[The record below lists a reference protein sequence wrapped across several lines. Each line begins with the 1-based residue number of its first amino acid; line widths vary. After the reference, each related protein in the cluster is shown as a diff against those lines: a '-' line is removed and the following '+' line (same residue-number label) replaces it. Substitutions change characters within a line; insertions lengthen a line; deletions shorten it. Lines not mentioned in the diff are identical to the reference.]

1 MEFKGEYLML
11 VQNKGNH
18 AYTANGLTL
27 NPGTNKVDEKE
38 FEQFLTHPLM
48 KHLNDKG
55 EFTYDSDKAR
65 PSAKE
70 AIAMIEDAFDIDMLE
85 ALKAEEDRK
94 TVLDAIDKR
103 IDELK
108 NPQK

>member
-1 MEFKGEYLML
+1 ML

-27 NPGTNKVDEKE
+27 NLGTNKVDEKD
-38 FEQFLTHPLM
+38 FDQFLTHPLM
-48 KHLNDKG
+48 KHLYDKG
-55 EFTYDSDKAR
+55 EFVYEGEKSKPT
-65 PSAKE
+65 AKD

-85 ALKAEEDRK
+85 ALKAEEERK

-103 IDELK
+103 ILDLK
-108 NPQK
+108 NPEK